1 MGQPVQPN
9 QKDNMPTAG
18 EFLNAL
24 ALKAGLKPDNEL
36 LKNVLSAPDLAKISV
51 PDELVTQIDAGLLN
65 IEAAKNNHPAIKSKY
80 FAEAYDGMDAEILK
94 LPVDAEVLD
103 ILKQEKSTTKKL
115 ALLVEKLKAAKPAD
129 AGEVTPLKQKINEL
143 QQQLAQLAETKS
155 ALEQQHQKDI
165 LNMKRDITLES
176 ELSSYKTIYDEL
188 DPAIKKMTLK
198 SILDKNLQD
207 SNAVFTLDDNGSLV
221 LLGKDGTNVFG
232 SDHRQLT
239 PKAFLD
245 KSFASILKVSE
256 PAKNPNPPKPVP
268 GKAPVQGE
276 GNSHVSLHNAQ
287 ALADFENAG
296 KAKMF

>member
-1 MGQPVQPN
+1 
-9 QKDNMPTAG
+9 MPTAG

-24 ALKAGLKPDNEL
+24 AIKAGLKPDDET
-36 LKNVLSAPDLAKISV
+36 LKNVLSAPDLAKINI
-51 PDELVTQIDAGLLN
+51 PDELVTKMDAGLLN
-65 IEAAKNNHPAIKSKY
+65 IDAAKNNHPDIKRKY
-80 FAEAYDGMDAEILK
+80 FAEAYDGVDAEILK

-115 ALLVEKLKAAKPAD
+115 ALLVEKLKSTKPAD
-129 AGEVTPLKQKINEL
+129 AGEVTPLKTKINEL
-143 QQQLAQLAETKS
+143 QQQLAQLAEAK
-155 ALEQQHQKDI
+155 AGLEKKHLEDI
-165 LNMKRDITLES
+165 RNMKMDIILES
-176 ELSSYKTIYDEL
+176 EISSRKTIYDDL

-207 SNAVFTLDDNGSLV
+207 SNAALTLDDNGNLV

-245 KSFASILKVSE
+245 KSFASILKVSD
-256 PAKNPNPPKPVP
+256 PPKNPPTPKPVP
-268 GKAPVQGE
+268 GKQPGE
-276 GNSHVSLHNAQ
+276 GVGNSHVSLHNAQ
-287 ALADFENAG
+287 ALADFENSG

>member
-1 MGQPVQPN
+1 
-9 QKDNMPTAG
+9 MPTAG

-24 ALKAGLKPDNEL
+24 AIKAGLKPDDET
-36 LKNVLSAPDLAKISV
+36 LKNVLSAPDLAKITI
-51 PDELVTQIDAGLLN
+51 PDELVTKMDAGLLN
-65 IEAAKNNHPAIKSKY
+65 IDAAKNNHPDIKKKY

-115 ALLVEKLKAAKPAD
+115 ALLVEKLKSAKPAD
-129 AGEVTPLKQKINEL
+129 AGEVTPLKTKINEL
-143 QQQLAQLAETKS
+143 QQQLAQLAEAK
-155 ALEQQHQKDI
+155 AGLEKQHLQDI
-165 LNMKRDITLES
+165 RDMKRDITLES
-176 ELSSYKTIYDEL
+176 EISSYKTIYDDL

-207 SNAVFTLDDNGSLV
+207 SNAALTLDDNGSLV

-239 PKAFLD
+239 PKAFFD
-245 KSFASILKVSE
+245 KSFASILKVSDT
-256 PAKNPNPPKPVP
+256 KNPPTPKPVP
-268 GKAPVQGE
+268 GAKPAEGA

-287 ALADFENAG
+287 ALADFENSG

>member
-1 MGQPVQPN
+1 
-9 QKDNMPTAG
+9 MPTAG

-24 ALKAGLKPDNEL
+24 AIKAGLKPDDET
-36 LKNVLSAPDLAKISV
+36 LKNVLSAPDLAKINI
-51 PDELVTQIDAGLLN
+51 PDELVTKMDAGLLN
-65 IEAAKNNHPAIKSKY
+65 IDAAKNNHPDIKKKY

-115 ALLVEKLKAAKPAD
+115 ALLVEKLKSAKPAD
-129 AGEVTPLKQKINEL
+129 AGEVAPLKTKINEL
-143 QQQLAQLAETKS
+143 QQQLAQLAEAK
-155 ALEQQHQKDI
+155 AGLEKKHLEDI
-165 LNMKRDITLES
+165 RNMKRDIILES

-207 SNAVFTLDDNGSLV
+207 SNAALTLDDNGNLV

-239 PKAFLD
+239 PKAFFD
-245 KSFASILKVSE
+245 KSFASASILKVSD
-256 PAKNPNPPKPVP
+256 PTKNPATPKPVP
-268 GKAPVQGE
+268 GAKPVEGA